1 MIQSGDGDW
10 IINHIPSGIES
21 QVLQDALIQHRT
33 GVLNGPRAFYLAGTS
48 PPNKKCHLRV
58 LRASVV
64 KNLFWTRVKKLIRDQ
79 QIVISAS
86 GDAVQEEENG

>member
-10 IINHIPSGIES
+10 IINRIPSGIES
-21 QVLQDALIQHRT
+21 QVLKDALIQHRV
-33 GVLNGPRAFYLAGTS
+33 GVLNGQTPFYLAGIS

-64 KNLFWTRVKKLIRDQ
+64 KNLFWARVNY
-79 QIVISAS
+79 
-86 GDAVQEEENG
+86 E